1 MEYTKE
7 SLQELVNQCITY
19 ADVCRKLNW
28 IPRGGNF
35 ARVKNL
41 LTKYEIDTSHFL
53 GVRWSKGK
61 HVRGYKQHK
70 LEEILVKN
78 SVYKS
83 TNHLKKRLIDEGIKE
98 AKCECCGFT
107 DILELHHIN
116 GDSTDNRLENLQI
129 LCPNCHA
136 KTENFRGRN
145 SSNRGRRSTPWSEL
159 IIDENEAEQRAT
171 LRKEMKK
178 NYVRKSPALPNLKY
192 TKVCQLCGKEF
203 KTNDLGQKYCS
214 AECYHNNIASDRP
227 DIITLILKFKE
238 LKSFVQVGQYFGV
251 SDNAVRKWCKLYK
264 IPITYKEFRDF
275 LNKIEIKE

>member
-1 MEYTKE
+1 M
-7 SLQELVNQCITY
+7 
-19 ADVCRKLNW
+19 
-28 IPRGGNF
+28 
-35 ARVKNL
+35 
-41 LTKYEIDTSHFL
+41 
-53 GVRWSKGK
+53 
-61 HVRGYKQHK
+61 
-70 LEEILVKN
+70 
-78 SVYKS
+78 
-83 TNHLKKRLIDEGIKE
+83 
-98 AKCECCGFT
+98 
-107 DILELHHIN
+107 ELHHIN